1 MANGTARQVQFGP
14 RAWGSRTGPAAG
26 TLVPTEVGVNQ
37 PTIADVAR
45 AAGVSV
51 ATVSRALRGLD
62 KVHPETRERV
72 LAAASELDYITSPT
86 ASGLASGRTRLVGVI
101 TPYMARWFF
110 VEVISAIEKALRQQ
124 DHHVLVM
131 DLERSEAP
139 SSRHSLDQRTLFKR
153 VDGVVAINVDML
165 DTEAELVRQLALP
178 VVTVGSRFDTA
189 PRIGIDDVGTATL
202 AADHLLDLGHRRI
215 AYIGKHFPG
224 SAHTRT
230 PSDRLAGFRASLGA
244 RSISVPDEWIFESEW
259 RARDAFASALSLLR
273 AEDRPTAILAASD
286 EMAIG
291 ALAAARELGIRVP
304 DDLSIVGIDD
314 HELAEP
320 FGLTTVR
327 QNVVDQGVAA
337 AEALLA
343 QLGLAD
349 PALAVDRSFPVE
361 LVLRRSTAAPTDR

>member
-1 MANGTARQVQFGP
+1 M
-14 RAWGSRTGPAAG
+14 
-26 TLVPTEVGVNQ
+26 
-37 PTIADVAR
+37 
-45 AAGVSV
+45 
-51 ATVSRALRGLD
+51 
-62 KVHPETRERV
+62 
-72 LAAASELDYITSPT
+72 
-86 ASGLASGRTRLVGVI
+86 
-101 TPYMARWFF
+101 
-110 VEVISAIEKALRQQ
+110 
-124 DHHVLVM
+124 
-131 DLERSEAP
+131 
-139 SSRHSLDQRTLFKR
+139 
-153 VDGVVAINVDML
+153 
-165 DTEAELVRQLALP
+165 
-178 VVTVGSRFDTA
+178 
-189 PRIGIDDVGTATL
+189 
-202 AADHLLDLGHRRI
+202 
-215 AYIGKHFPG
+215 
-224 SAHTRT
+224 
-230 PSDRLAGFRASLGA
+230 
-244 RSISVPDEWIFESEW
+244 PDEWIFESEW